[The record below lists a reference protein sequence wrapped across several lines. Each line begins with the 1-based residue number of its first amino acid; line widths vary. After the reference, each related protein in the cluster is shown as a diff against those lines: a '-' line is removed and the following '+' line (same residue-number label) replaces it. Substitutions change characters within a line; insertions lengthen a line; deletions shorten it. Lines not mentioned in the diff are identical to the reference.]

1 MTFYLL
7 GACVAFAT
15 FGAVNL
21 IASGALWIAW
31 PLAKARLE
39 ALPARPRARRLL
51 ALRLSPAVLGA
62 LASASVALP
71 SFLEF
76 EPRDTSEEPGRVLLA
91 LSVVGLALCVLAA
104 ARVIRASA
112 KTRRILEAWSR
123 GSTPTRLEGVAL
135 PIVRVE
141 ADLPI
146 VALSG
151 WRRPG
156 LFVSARVLD
165 GFERRLILAITAH
178 ESGHHR
184 AWDNLGR
191 LLLAGGADPLVACAT
206 GRQMAAAW
214 EAAAEEAADDDAV
227 ASGTDPSDLAE
238 ALVSVA
244 RLAPAAAWPTLPW
257 AAFYR
262 GDGLDRRVRRLL
274 EMPPRDRDA
283 RAAPAPA
290 ARARRTAHRRRFR
303 AGGRVAAPAAPP
315 PPRARRHD
323 APRASTSAGS
333 RSPARLDSAAA

>member
-21 IASGALWIAW
+21 LVSGALWIAW
-31 PLAKARLE
+31 PLAKTRLE
-39 ALPARPRARRLL
+39 ALPARPRARWLL
-51 ALRLSPAVLGA
+51 ALRLSPVALGA

-76 EPRDTSEEPGRVLLA
+76 EPRDTTEEPGRALLA
-91 LSVVGLALCVLAA
+91 LSVAGLALTRPRRGAHV
-104 ARVIRASA
+104 RAHA
-112 KTRRILEAWSR
+112 KTRRVVEAWSR
-123 GSTPTRLEGVAL
+123 GSAPIRLEGVGL

-151 WRRPG
+151 LRRPG

-165 GFERRLILAITAH
+165 GFEKRLILAIVAH
-178 ESGHHR
+178 EAGHRR

-191 LLLAGGADPLVACAT
+191 LLLAACADPLAVCRA
-206 GRQMAAAW
+206 GREMVAAW

-244 RLAPAAAWPTLPW
+244 RLAPPAAWPTLPW

-274 EMPPRDRDA
+274 EMPPRA
-283 RAAPAPA
+283 AAPAPPRRLRRALA
-290 ARARRTAHRRRFR
+290 ALLIAAASVLTAESLHRPLHRLLERAVTTPHAHLR
-303 AGGRVAAPAAPP
+303 ALVVDH
-315 PPRARRHD
+315 PRA
-323 APRASTSAGS
+323 
-333 RSPARLDSAAA
+333 